1 MGYHGTIHGTFG
13 TYSLGYGVVGTAQ
26 GYRLMVRRC
35 GGMCSKRSAGDPP
48 EDELAAALAT
58 KMYEDVCW
66 LLPEASN
73 NSKKQCCH
81 TRFAQEP
88 PKNMRKLH
96 EIHHSDALP
105 LATTRG
111 CRISMEGLI
120 HHSSGHVPP
129 FQMGSITDT
138 NQWDDHHSEFSSCQN
153 SK

>member
-1 MGYHGTIHGTFG
+1 MVSGETLPCRYSHGVPWYHTW
-13 TYSLGYGVVGTAQ
+13 YVWYV
-26 GYRLMVRRC
+26 VRRC

-88 PKNMRKLH
+88 PKNMRELH

-111 CRISMEGLI
+111 CRISMEGLV
-120 HHSSGHVPP
+120 HHSSGHVPS

-138 NQWDDHHSEFSSCQN
+138 NQLDDHHSEFSSCQN